1 MEWRGGQVHLHL
13 GAAGTTQRE
22 TKRRGRGH
30 PGAGRWPSQASIRKR
45 RPFGARQDPRQTTGS
60 EWVGLGFAVVGDLQG
75 LGCWVASA
83 VGERRGPRWLGRNDP
98 VPLECHPW
106 PHQPDRAKDR
116 T

>member
-22 TKRRGRGH
+22 AKRRGRRH
-30 PGAGRWPSQASIRKR
+30 PGAGRWPSQASTRKR

-83 VGERRGPRWLGRNDP
+83 VGEDDATAVWAVTIPYR
-98 VPLECHPW
+98 
-106 PHQPDRAKDR
+106 
-116 T
+116 